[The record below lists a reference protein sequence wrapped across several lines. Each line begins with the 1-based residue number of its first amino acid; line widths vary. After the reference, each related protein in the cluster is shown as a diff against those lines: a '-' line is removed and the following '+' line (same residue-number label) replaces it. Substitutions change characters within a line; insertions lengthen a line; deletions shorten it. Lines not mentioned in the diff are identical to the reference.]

1 MNIFYLNENPVEAAK
16 LHCLRHTKMILE
28 SAQMLSTCVNSQIK
42 NANLYKSTHL
52 NHPCTKWISESKDNF
67 LWLYEMVYN
76 LGEIYKKRHNG
87 IEHKSMA
94 IINKAYMYI
103 NNLSFNDSGLTG
115 IRQVMPQEY
124 RLINPVKAYL
134 SYYINEK
141 SKLFSSNDGN
151 LLEILQDRFNN
162 LEDR

>member
-1 MNIFYLNENPVEAAK
+1 MNIFYLNENPAEAAK

-67 LWLYEMVYN
+67 LWLYEMVYT

-103 NNLSFNDSGLTG
+103 NNLSFNDSGLTR

>member
-1 MNIFYLNENPVEAAK
+1 
-16 LHCLRHTKMILE
+16 
-28 SAQMLSTCVNSQIK
+28 
-42 NANLYKSTHL
+42 
-52 NHPCTKWISESKDNF
+52 
-67 LWLYEMVYN
+67 MVYT

-94 IINKAYMYI
+94 VINKAYMYI
-103 NNLSFNDSGLTG
+103 NNLSFNDSGLTR